1 MVSTVD
7 CESASMDSSSIV
19 HPKEDS
25 IHMNWED
32 IKFPPIN
39 LWSAPRLSQDS
50 PSPEEHSLM
59 VKRRPI
65 ISAIEYDKLGLLGL
79 SSNLVKTHDS

>member
-39 LWSAPRLSQDS
+39 LWSVPRLSQ
-50 PSPEEHSLM
+50 E
-59 VKRRPI
+59 RPI

>member
-19 HPKEDS
+19 RPKEDS
-25 IHMNWED
+25 IRVTWED
-32 IKFPPIN
+32 IKIPPIN

-50 PSPEEHSLM
+50 QELPLES
-59 VKRRPI
+59 I
-65 ISAIEYDKLGLLGL
+65 
-79 SSNLVKTHDS
+79 

>member
-59 VKRRPI
+59 VKRRDLI
-65 ISAIEYDKLGLLGL
+65 TVKYDKLE
-79 SSNLVKTHDS
+79 SDRNRQEQHPWEA